1 MATRITQGLS
11 DLMMDLADYRMLSL
25 SQIAYLHFGGKR
37 AARRRMQQLLDEGLV
52 ELLVGAPAQRG
63 GRPENVYGLSKAG
76 LQLLKSDKALD
87 ECLTLEQVGG
97 GNLGHQATHQ
107 LLLGWC
113 RIHLVHL
120 CRTCPRLEFR
130 LLTCNSPLALNPET
144 GVPIVRT
151 QVPLGNDT
159 LAHITPD
166 AAFILTDREQ
176 PQSLLFFLE
185 VDMGTEPLS
194 SEDGG
199 DIREKINRYKH
210 CFRAT
215 EYKRYEKIWD
225 VPLNGFRLLFL
236 ADSASRLGPLCSTI
250 RGMIPS
256 GFVWAT
262 SADRMYAE
270 GISGA
275 IWVPGGHT
283 DQAPESILGELVQ
296 PAPLPG
302 LSE

>member
-1 MATRITQGLS
+1 MATRFTQSLS
-11 DLMMDLADYRMLSL
+11 DLLTDLADYRMLSL
-25 SQIAYLHFGGKR
+25 SQFAHLHFGGKR
-37 AARRRMQQLLDEGLV
+37 AARRRMQQLLDGGLV
-52 ELLVGAPAQRG
+52 ELLAGAPAQRG

-76 LQLLKSDKALD
+76 LQLLKSEKALD
-87 ECLTLEQVGG
+87 QRFTFEQVGG
-97 GNLGHQATHQ
+97 ENLTHQAAHQ

-113 RIHLVHL
+113 RLHLVHL

-151 QVPLGNDT
+151 QVGLGNDT
-159 LAHITPD
+159 EVHITPD
-166 AAFILTDREQ
+166 AAFILTDCEQ
-176 PQSLLFFLE
+176 PKSLLFFLE
-185 VDMGTEPLS
+185 VDMGTEPLA

-215 EYKRYEKIWD
+215 AYKRYETIWA
-225 VPLNGFRLLFL
+225 VPLKGFRLLFL
-236 ADSASRLGPLCSTI
+236 TDSASRLGPLCSTV
-250 RGMIPS
+250 RGVSPS

-262 SADRMYAE
+262 SADRMFAE

-283 DQAPESILGELVQ
+283 DQVPESILGGLVQ
-296 PAPLPG
+296 SAPLPG